1 MLKCVCKIQMII
13 RKGFNIMPHDT
24 FLNLSDIKK
33 QTIDSILLN
42 TFYNQP
48 ISQVSVSEIVIQ
60 MKMSRGA
67 FYKYFEDL
75 EDAYTYII
83 NKYAVVIHQ
92 DIIKYIQDD
101 RNQFFMG
108 IEKYL
113 IWCSKLDHDSEYWK
127 SLRLL
132 TESNDL
138 SAYKRFPLASD
149 SPLVTQWTDI
159 LVASD
164 IIIEDHD
171 EAISFLFF
179 IMELVMNSLTG
190 YIANDWTTEE
200 LVKDYRYRV
209 KWITYGLLER

>member
-1 MLKCVCKIQMII
+1 
-13 RKGFNIMPHDT
+13 MPHDT
-24 FLNLSDIKK
+24 FLNLSDTKK

-42 TFYNQP
+42 TFYDQP
-48 ISQVSVSEIVIQ
+48 ISQVSVSEIVAQ

-83 NKYAVVIHQ
+83 NKYAVLIHQ
-92 DIIKYIQDD
+92 DIIKYIQND
-101 RNQFFMG
+101 RNQFFIG

-113 IWCSKLDHDSEYWK
+113 IWCSQLDHDNEYWK

-138 SAYKRFPLASD
+138 SAYKRFPLAKD

-159 LVASD
+159 LVASQ
-164 IIIEDHD
+164 IIIENHE

-200 LVKDYRYRV
+200 LVTDYRYRV

>member
-1 MLKCVCKIQMII
+1 
-13 RKGFNIMPHDT
+13 MPHDT
-24 FLNLSDIKK
+24 FLNLSIEKR
-33 QTIDSILLN
+33 QSIDTILLN
-42 TFYNQP
+42 TFYDQP
-48 ISQVSVSEIVIQ
+48 VSQVKVAEIVSK

-67 FYKYFEDL
+67 FYKYFDDL

-101 RNQFFMG
+101 RNQFFIG

-113 IWCSKLDHDSEYWK
+113 VWCSQLDHNEEYWK

-159 LVASD
+159 LIASQ

-171 EAISFLFF
+171 ESVSFLFF

-190 YIANDWTTEE
+190 FIANDWTTEE
-200 LVKDYRYRV
+200 LVTDYRFRV
-209 KWITYGLLER
+209 KWITHGVAPNIPIANESNPLQ

>member
-1 MLKCVCKIQMII
+1 MTY
-13 RKGFNIMPHDT
+13 RKGFKSMPHDT
-24 FLNLSDIKK
+24 FLNLSDKK
-33 QTIDSILLN
+33 KETIDHILLN
-42 TFYNQP
+42 TFFKKP
-48 ISQVSVSEIVIQ
+48 ISQVKVAEIVSE

-67 FYKYFEDL
+67 FYKYFDDL

-83 NKYAVVIHQ
+83 NQYALLIHQ
-92 DIIKYIQDD
+92 DIIKYIQADK
-101 RNQFFMG
+101 NQFFDG

-113 IWCSKLDHDSEYWK
+113 IWCSELDHETDYWK

-149 SPLVTQWTDI
+149 SPLLTQWTDI
-159 LVASD
+159 LVANH
-164 IIIEDHD
+164 IVMTDH
-171 EAISFLFF
+171 EESVSFLFF

-200 LVKDYRYRV
+200 LVKDYRFRV
-209 KWITYGLLER
+209 KWIMTGVTQ